1 MKPSHD
7 KHRLHRWWKRLQI
20 KDRFLLIFMILL
32 LMQSA
37 LNLFVKDLAIS
48 ETSPLDIV
56 IRTTSATI
64 FGYFIGIG
72 FLRETGSSHTKTV
85 EESHD
90 SENSQ
95 ISNPSPPSK
104 ESSLRSELENE
115 QATHIQEKRFVQQI
129 TIVAVIGIVS
139 LLMLLLASNV
149 GGEATMEN
157 TATLSQLR
165 DFVSGSVGF
174 LVGHSKNTRT
184 LIK

>member
-1 MKPSHD
+1 MKQSHY
-7 KHRLHRWWKRLQI
+7 KHRLYHWWKRLQI

-72 FLRETGSSHTKTV
+72 FLRGTSIPHTKTAD
-85 EESHD
+85 ESHD
-90 SENSQ
+90 WEILQ
-95 ISNPSPPSK
+95 TSNPSSPSK
-104 ESSLRSELENE
+104 ESSLRLEQE
-115 QATHIQEKRFVQQI
+115 HEKVAHIQEKRFVQQI
-129 TIVAVIGIVS
+129 TIVATIGIVS
-139 LLMLLLASNV
+139 LVMLLLASNH
-149 GGEATMEN
+149 GGKATMEN

-174 LVGHSKNTRT
+174 LVGHSTKH
-184 LIK
+184 